1 MGAEDVI
8 ANGPL
13 LRPPDP
19 VSPGR
24 VAVVTGAASG
34 IGFGLAERFAAEGLH
49 VVMADVEEPALSKA
63 AATLAESGASVLPVV
78 TDVADLAA
86 VEALR
91 DAALSQFGAV
101 HVVCNNAGVGGPH
114 GPLWECP
121 PGEWDWVLGVNLNG
135 VMNGVRAFMPVLLS
149 QDAGHLVNTS
159 SIFGAFAGT
168 LGPYGV
174 SKHAVTALTET
185 LYFNLKSQGVAHVGV
200 SVLCPGAV
208 RTNFGTSS
216 RNRPAGAGP
225 AAPGTPARR
234 GRAGLGRAV
243 RRTRRSSGRPRPR
256 WRGWCWTGSGRD
268 GSTSSRRTTGTGRCC
283 GGAGRSSRAG
293 RRPRRLISSD
303 SATPPGRS
311 LSGESCTV
319 RSIPGF

>member
-1 MGAEDVI
+1 MGAKDVI

-13 LRPPDP
+13 PRPPDP

-34 IGFGLAERFAAEGLH
+34 IGLGLAERFAAEGLH

-63 AATLAESGASVLPVV
+63 AAALAESGASVLPVA
-78 TDVADLAA
+78 TDVADLSA

-91 DAALSQFGAV
+91 DAALSRFGAV
-101 HVVCNNAGVGGPH
+101 HVVCNNAGVGGSH

-149 QDAGHLVNTS
+149 QDTGHLVNTS

-185 LYFNLKSQGVAHVGV
+185 LYFNLRSQEVDHVGV

-225 AAPGTPARR
+225 AAPRDDAERASAERFDELSVLGASPAAVAGMVLDAIRSRRFYILTSDNRNEAVLRR
-234 GRAGLGRAV
+234 GEEIVAGG
-243 RRTRRSSGRPRPR
+243 PP
-256 WRGWCWTGSGRD
+256 
-268 GSTSSRRTTGTGRCC
+268 
-283 GGAGRSSRAG
+283 
-293 RRPRRLISSD
+293 
-303 SATPPGRS
+303 SAP
-311 LSGESCTV
+311 V
-319 RSIPGF
+319 DFA

>member
-1 MGAEDVI
+1 MGSKDVI

-13 LRPPDP
+13 LRPSDP

-34 IGFGLAERFAAEGLH
+34 IGLGLARRFAAEGLH
-49 VVMADVEEPALSKA
+49 VVMADVEEP
-63 AATLAESGASVLPVV
+63 TLAEAAASVAASGASVLAVA
-78 TDVADLAA
+78 TDVADRRS
-86 VEALR
+86 VEGLR
-91 DAALSQFGAV
+91 DAALSRFGAV

-121 PGEWDWVLGVNLNG
+121 PAEWDWVLGVNLNG

-159 SIFGAFAGT
+159 SIFGVFAGT

-185 LYFNLKSQGVAHVGV
+185 LYFNLQSAGVAHVGV

-216 RNRPAGAGP
+216 RNRPAWAGP
-225 AAPGTPARR
+225 AVPGDARLAEAERASAERFDQLAVLGASPAEVAGMVLAGIRSRRFYILTSDNRHGAVLRR
-234 GRAGLGRAV
+234 GEEVVAGG
-243 RRTRRSSGRPRPR
+243 
-256 WRGWCWTGSGRD
+256 
-268 GSTSSRRTTGTGRCC
+268 
-283 GGAGRSSRAG
+283 
-293 RRPRRLISSD
+293 
-303 SATPPGRS
+303 PP
-311 LSGESCTV
+311 TAPV
-319 RSIPGF
+319 DFV

>member
-1 MGAEDVI
+1 MSAKEVI

-24 VAVVTGAASG
+24 GAVVTGAASG

-49 VVMADVEEPALSKA
+49 VVMADIEEPALSTA
-63 AATLAESGASVLPVV
+63 AATLAGSGASVLPVV
-78 TDVADLAA
+78 TDVADLSA

-149 QDAGHLVNTS
+149 QDTGHLVNTS
-159 SIFGAFAGT
+159 SIFGVFAGT

-185 LYFNLKSQGVAHVGV
+185 LYFNLTSQGIGHVGV

-208 RTNFGTSS
+208 RTNFGTSA

-225 AAPGTPARR
+225 GPPPDAARR
-234 GRAGLGRAV
+234 G
-243 RRTRRSSGRPRPR
+243 
-256 WRGWCWTGSGRD
+256 
-268 GSTSSRRTTGTGRCC
+268 
-283 GGAGRSSRAG
+283 
-293 RRPRRLISSD
+293 
-303 SATPPGRS
+303 
-311 LSGESCTV
+311 
-319 RSIPGF
+319 